1 MGKYTKE
8 FKLKI
13 ANEVLEGKSYTQIE
27 REYGI
32 LRGTAYIWVS
42 RLKLGK
48 ELNDNRGKHNQ
59 QEYDEYEFLKKS
71 FALLKKIRIK

>member
-8 FKLKI
+8 FKLII
-13 ANEVLEGKSYTQIE
+13 ANEILEGKGYTQIE

-32 LRGTAYIWVS
+32 LRGTAYTWVS

-59 QEYDEYEFLKKS
+59 KEYDEYEFLKKS
-71 FALLKKIRIK
+71 FALLKKIRTK